1 MVGALIG
8 FVPGR
13 LEEGFLC
20 IFIVGAPIGLALDWL
35 GVANICLLI
44 VGALTGAALGTP
56 DEADVVHIYG
66 WCAHWVCFCR
76 A

>member
-8 FVPGR
+8 FVPGS

-35 GVANICLLI
+35 GLANICLL
-44 VGALTGAALGTP
+44 
-56 DEADVVHIYG
+56 
-66 WCAHWVCFCR
+66 
-76 A
+76 